1 MVVRTRIRAVVIPL
15 VLYAVCG
22 SAAAYFVWHAQNGPR
37 GLTAKV
43 EFKRQTVELRR
54 ELDQVKA
61 ERETWRHRVSLLQ
74 TNAIERDLLEEQAR
88 DLLNRVDRRDLVI
101 FLDRK

>member
-37 GLTAKV
+37 GLKAKA
-43 EFKRQTVELRR
+43 ELKRQTVELAA
-54 ELDQVKA
+54 ELEQVKA
-61 ERETWRHRVSLLQ
+61 ERETWRHRVLLFQ
-74 TNAIERDLLEEQAR
+74 TRAIDRDLLDEQAR
-88 DLLNRVDRRDLVI
+88 DLLDRVDKRDVVI